1 MPSPSQL
8 SIATSA
14 VNRLLK
20 EEVTYRKEL
29 ADQEQRLKQMQDAKD
44 DDENRDFNI
53 EQGVRTPFLLQL
65 RRTTWLR
72 RNFLENVD

>member
-29 ADQEQRLKQMQDAKD
+29 AGQEQRLKQMQDTKD
-44 DDENRDFNI
+44 DDENREFSL
-53 EQGVRTPFLLQL
+53 EQEV
-65 RRTTWLR
+65 
-72 RNFLENVD
+72 

>member
-29 ADQEQRLKQMQDAKD
+29 TSQEERLKKLEESAPD
-44 DDENRDFNI
+44 DDENRQFTLD
-53 EQGVRTPFLLQL
+53 QQVRQL
-65 RRTTWLR
+65 SYMFPSMRSK
-72 RNFLENVD
+72 

>member
-1 MPSPSQL
+1 MPSPSAL

-29 ADQEQRLKQMQDAKD
+29 ASQEERLSKLEGTTTGE
-44 DDENRDFNI
+44 DENREFNL
-53 EQGVRTPFLLQL
+53 EQQVRCI
-65 RRTTWLR
+65 
-72 RNFLENVD
+72 

>member
-29 ADQEQRLKQMQDAKD
+29 TSQEQRLKKLEDSAAN
-44 DDENRDFNI
+44 DDENREFNLAQ
-53 EQGVRTPFLLQL
+53 EV
-65 RRTTWLR
+65 
-72 RNFLENVD
+72 